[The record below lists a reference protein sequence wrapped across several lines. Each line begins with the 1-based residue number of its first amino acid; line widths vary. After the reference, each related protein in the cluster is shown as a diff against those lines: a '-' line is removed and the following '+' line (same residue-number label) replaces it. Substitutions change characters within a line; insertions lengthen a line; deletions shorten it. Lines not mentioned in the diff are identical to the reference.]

1 MIALVGLIAVLLFGA
16 RQPVAAAA
24 NPMIGAWKLNLA
36 RTHYGIG
43 ADPRRSESFICR
55 FADRS
60 VRCEIHSV
68 RSGGQTIVGSFA
80 APLDG
85 HAGAVTG
92 IPDVDKVT
100 LRTVSAYIADATFFD
115 KGKPVF
121 GYRAFRSSDGQSLTI
136 VSVDPTT
143 RVVLTSVVVYDLAR

>member
-1 MIALVGLIAVLLFGA
+1 MASEPIRGA
-16 RQPVAAAA
+16 
-24 NPMIGAWKLNLA
+24 MSL
-36 RTHYGIG
+36 
-43 ADPRRSESFICR
+43 ICR
-55 FADRS
+55 FADGS

-68 RSGGQTIVGSFA
+68 RSGGRTIVGNFA